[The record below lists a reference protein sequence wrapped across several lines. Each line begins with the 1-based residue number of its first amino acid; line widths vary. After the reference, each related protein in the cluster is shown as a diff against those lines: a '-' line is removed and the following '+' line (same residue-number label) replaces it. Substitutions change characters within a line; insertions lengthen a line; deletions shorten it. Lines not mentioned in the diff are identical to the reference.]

1 MKKSGLIVGV
11 DVPWVTSWTEEPVI
25 GVRPCL
31 TVQASPALVQLDNAG
46 YGRPQYSQ
54 NHLVRQRLTVLKMLC
69 PMCGEPT
76 SENDRWT
83 QVARRVS
90 AGRLRRLGKAP
101 GLPRDIEDKRIVV
114 DAGSIAPLHRDCVDR
129 SLQHCPHLKADPNV
143 NVMRFPAKW
152 AVLPLV
158 IEAAPMLEAGAA
170 SVAGSAILVITF
182 LQLIGLT
189 SRVDPDWRFR
199 K

>member
-31 TVQASPALVQLDNAG
+31 TVRASPALVQVDNAG

-76 SENDRWT
+76 SDDDRWT
-83 QVARRVS
+83 QVARLVP
-90 AGRLRRLGKAP
+90 AGRLRRSGKAP
-101 GLPRDIEDKRIVV
+101 CLPRDIEDKRVVV
-114 DAGSIAPLHRDCVDR
+114 DAGSIAPLHRDCADR
-129 SLQHCPHLKADPNV
+129 SLRHCPHLKADPNV
-143 NVMRFPAKW
+143 NVMRFPTKW
-152 AVLPLV
+152 IVLPLF
-158 IEAAPMLEAGAA
+158 IEAAPTLEAGAA

-189 SRVDPDWRFR
+189 SRVDRDWRFR